1 MGKIYERLMSDVR
14 LQEGLKAC
22 INCGTCTAVCP
33 AAEFYRYNPKN
44 IVNIVQTQD
53 DEEIIKLLKSDTIW
67 YCGECMSCVTRCP
80 RTNAPGQVII
90 ALRTLSVE
98 LGYFVESEKGR
109 QQYALAKV
117 LCGNVLNYGYCV
129 HPETFKYASHP
140 EYGTVGKWI
149 EDHLQDVYDRTFKY
163 ENHPEYGTVGKWIED
178 HLQDVYDR
186 VGANYGKNGPG
197 PLRKIARESL
207 DDLQKIFDV
216 TGGSARVE
224 KIKDLSRKK
233 AQEMG
238 LSEEEYFNEVFNE
251 THGEHLNQQNQ

>member
-80 RTNAPGQVII
+80 R
-90 ALRTLSVE
+90 
-98 LGYFVESEKGR
+98 GYFVESEKGR

-129 HPETFKYASHP
+129 HP
-140 EYGTVGKWI
+140 
-149 EDHLQDVYDRTFKY
+149 DTFKY

-186 VGANYGKNGPG
+186 VGANYGKSGPG

-216 TGGSARVE
+216 SV
-224 KIKDLSRKK
+224 
-233 AQEMG
+233 Q
-238 LSEEEYFNEVFNE
+238 
-251 THGEHLNQQNQ
+251 